1 MLVFKKQTLSHI
13 LNGCKRALDQGRF
26 TWRHDSILHYISNCL
41 DKKNFSC
48 YVDLEGHQTLAGGT
62 IPPEVTVSTLKPDIV
77 VIDNKPKHVTIFE
90 LTVPG
95 ENRISEAHRLK
106 SEKYQ
111 HFYTDIK
118 SHKVSVL
125 PFEIGSHT
133 GFISRDNIKTLQI
146 LHQHCKKD
154 IKLKQFKKNI
164 SSIAVLSSYFIFNCR
179 NESEWGK
186 ASYILSPFPN
196 Q

>member
-1 MLVFKKQTLSHI
+1 M
-13 LNGCKRALDQGRF
+13 
-26 TWRHDSILHYISNCL
+26 

-48 YVDLEGHQTLAGGT
+48 YVDLEGHQTQAGGT

-77 VIDNKPKHVTIFE
+77 VIDNKQKLVTIFE